1 MKTIRLRGVHH
12 HNLKG
17 FDLDLPLYRVI
28 CVTGVSGAGKSTL
41 VFDVLYAEGQR
52 RYVETFSAYLRQ
64 YLERLPRPKVQAIE
78 AIPPA
83 IAVEQTN
90 PVKSSRSTV
99 GTLTEITHFTKMLFF
114 REAEPYCPACG
125 RKVHRD
131 DPTSAA
137 RRLLREHSGEPAILT
152 APIHPEQDPN
162 LLREGLLSAC
172 YFRIYLGGRV
182 CDLEEEPG
190 FPEEAEVVLDRV
202 KLTPGAASRLV
213 EAFEAGFKMAGEVR
227 VHLPYNQ
234 EERFGR
240 EARCPYCGVNL
251 PKKTPNLFSFNSP
264 IGACPECRGFGRV
277 IDVDWD
283 LVIPDQNKSIL
294 SGAITVIELPV
305 AWEVKEDLLGF
316 CRRAGISITTPWKDL
331 TEEEKRLVVTEA
343 EIGTA

>member
-137 RRLLREHSGEPAILT
+137 RRLLRE
-152 APIHPEQDPN
+152 
-162 LLREGLLSAC
+162 
-172 YFRIYLGGRV
+172 
-182 CDLEEEPG
+182 
-190 FPEEAEVVLDRV
+190 
-202 KLTPGAASRLV
+202 ASM
-213 EAFEAGFKMAGEVR
+213 F
-227 VHLPYNQ
+227 
-234 EERFGR
+234 
-240 EARCPYCGVNL
+240 
-251 PKKTPNLFSFNSP
+251 
-264 IGACPECRGFGRV
+264 
-277 IDVDWD
+277 
-283 LVIPDQNKSIL
+283 
-294 SGAITVIELPV
+294 
-305 AWEVKEDLLGF
+305 
-316 CRRAGISITTPWKDL
+316 
-331 TEEEKRLVVTEA
+331 
-343 EIGTA
+343 